1 MVTHC
6 GNNNVLW
13 LCVVVSMTVVED
25 FLLHGGYVKNVV
37 EQLYSIRMVCESLV
51 SIPEDSVI
59 PTTHDSN
66 NGGVV
71 PCKGVITGQ
80 YVSYTGNTGKM

>member
-1 MVTHC
+1 MVTWLC
-6 GNNNVLW
+6 GLW
-13 LCVVVSMTVVED
+13 LCVSMTVVED

-59 PTTHDSN
+59 PTHDN
-66 NGGVV
+66 GVGGGGVV
-71 PCKGVITGQ
+71 PCKGVITG
-80 YVSYTGNTGKM
+80 